1 MAPIGHHIFF
11 AIRLGRTEDGV
22 DICIYVQSSADR
34 PPRRLTRVN
43 KSAQSDGGK
52 RTRPPAL
59 SLSLSLSARAWTS
72 AVTAAS
78 GATGMESHTS
88 AKRKQQQGGRHRGR
102 KTQLTP
108 PYPAPALLTVSESY
122 DLRPAGV
129 PDDQPGVSAE
139 TQTEI
144 ERSNAARREDRD
156 IFSRTLMITTGR
168 GVRPDRQDEVDRR

>member
-1 MAPIGHHIFF
+1 M
-11 AIRLGRTEDGV
+11 
-22 DICIYVQSSADR
+22 
-34 PPRRLTRVN
+34 
-43 KSAQSDGGK
+43 
-52 RTRPPAL
+52 
-59 SLSLSLSARAWTS
+59 
-72 AVTAAS
+72 
-78 GATGMESHTS
+78 
-88 AKRKQQQGGRHRGR
+88 
-102 KTQLTP
+102 TP